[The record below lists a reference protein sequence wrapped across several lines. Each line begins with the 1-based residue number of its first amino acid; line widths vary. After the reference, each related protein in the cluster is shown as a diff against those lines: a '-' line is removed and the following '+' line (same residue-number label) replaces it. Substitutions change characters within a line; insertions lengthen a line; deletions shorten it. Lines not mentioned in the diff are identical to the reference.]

1 MTRLMVSVGEP
12 SGDLIAGLMVEEL
25 RALRPDLEVTGVAGQ
40 RLTRAG
46 ITPIANV
53 TELSVMGLFEVIG
66 SLGRI
71 KRVLKRLISA
81 LDQEVDL
88 LVVVDF
94 SGFNIRLARAAKA
107 RDIPVVF
114 YVSPQVWAWRHK
126 RAAEISK
133 LAKEVLCL
141 LPFEPDVYRAV
152 GGNASFVGHP
162 LAVSANR
169 ELETAGHWLLLP
181 GSRQAEIERLLPVM
195 VAVARELRSRDAN
208 AKFRLGAAPGWDAE
222 RLSTVAKVDL
232 SNIEVVDGLEVGA
245 QGAKAA
251 LVSSGTATLQLGCRS
266 IPMVVIYKVNP
277 FTHWLLRRI
286 VKGVDRI
293 ALPNIV
299 LGRDVVPEFIQK
311 LPPIEIADA
320 LEVASLGEQVPA
332 LSDLREVMSS
342 ENASRAAAIKVE
354 SWLPTLG

>member
-1 MTRLMVSVGEP
+1 MSRLMVSVGEP
-12 SGDLIAGLMVEEL
+12 SGDLIAGLMLEEL
-25 RALRPDLEVTGVAGQ
+25 RVLRPELEVLGVAGQ
-40 RLTRAG
+40 CLTKAG
-46 ITPIANV
+46 VTPVAKV
-53 TELSVMGLFEVIG
+53 SELSVMGLFEVIG

-81 LDQEVDL
+81 LDQGVDL

-94 SGFNIRLARAAKA
+94 SGFNIRLARAATA

-126 RAAEISK
+126 RAVEISE

-162 LAVSANR
+162 LAISTNDD
-169 ELETAGHWLLLP
+169 LDKSGHWLLLP
-181 GSRQAEIERLLPVM
+181 GSRPAEIKRLLPHM
-195 VAVARELRSRDAN
+195 VAVAEELHSRDAS
-208 AKFRLGAAPGWDAE
+208 AKFKLGAAPGWNTE
-222 RLSTVAKVDL
+222 SLESVAGVDL
-232 SNIEVVDGLEVGA
+232 SNIEVVDGLDNGA

-251 LVSSGTATLQLGCRS
+251 LVSSGTATLQLACKS
-266 IPMVVIYKVNP
+266 IPMVVVYKVNP

-299 LGRDVVPEFIQK
+299 LGRDVVPEFIQSLRSK
-311 LPPIEIADA
+311 EIADA
-320 LEVASLGEQVPA
+320 LEVAACGGQVQG
-332 LSDLREVMSS
+332 LLELRGVMSS
-342 ENASRAAAIKVE
+342 DNASRAAAIKVE